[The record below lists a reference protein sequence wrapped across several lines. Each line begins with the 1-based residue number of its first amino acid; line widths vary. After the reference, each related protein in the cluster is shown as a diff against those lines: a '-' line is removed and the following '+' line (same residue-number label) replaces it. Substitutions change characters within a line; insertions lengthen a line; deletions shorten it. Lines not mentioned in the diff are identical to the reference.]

1 MEPCGAIHPESGL
14 ACKLTHNHPEHQVW
28 VTGWVFWPNEAYQPP
43 PPPPPPGRRGG
54 SPLQQMAK
62 DFSRHSMAAK
72 MPVNRTNLTPD
83 VETLVRPGDPNTS
96 RKAARSVIV
105 TAGSQNAACLVTYYK
120 NFLAGGTGYTPWEM
134 QAPANLVEPEA
145 YDAHHRASDLK
156 NTYGYLTPTGE
167 ERPGKS
173 GHLREV
179 LAINAEGIVEARRLM
194 ALGET
199 GFYKKKKSS

>member
-1 MEPCGAIHPESGL
+1 MSDCGVP
-14 ACKLTHNHPEHQVW
+14 HPEHGGACTCDYPHPQHQVW
-28 VTGWVFWPNEAYQPP
+28 FDGAWRYWPNDAYRPP
-43 PPPPPPGRRGG
+43 APP
-54 SPLQQMAK
+54 SSTKDNLQTIK
-62 DFSRHSMAAK
+62 DLSRKSMAAK
-72 MPVNRTNLTPD
+72 MPVNRRRANLTPD

-96 RKAARSVIV
+96 HKAALSVVISV
-105 TAGSQNAACLVTYYK
+105 GSQNAACLVTYYK

-173 GHLREV
+173 GKLREV
-179 LAINAEGIVEARRLM
+179 LAINAEGILEARRLM
-194 ALGET
+194 AEGET
-199 GFYKKKKSS
+199 GFYEKKKKSS